1 MSTNPYNTSSQQ
13 TIANPATGGQAE
25 DFSMER
31 PVTYTCGDCASD
43 VTLTK
48 AQPLRC
54 LQCGHRI
61 LHKKRTTR

>member
-1 MSTNPYNTSSQQ
+1 M
-13 TIANPATGGQAE
+13 ANPTTGGQAE
-25 DFSMER
+25 DLSMER